1 MAVPCLPPSLLM
13 FLLAYALFGLPD
25 SSSSREQLHE
35 NSSLPQIAR
44 LTTLWIFPCQ
54 ELDSWEGTG
63 EEGGGG
69 GGASGGASGD

>member
-1 MAVPCLPPSLLM
+1 M

-25 SSSSREQLHE
+25 SSSSREL
-35 NSSLPQIAR
+35 SLPQIAR

-69 GGASGGASGD
+69 GGAGGGAGGDRVRI